1 MSSSQSPLAPGN
13 GRLFLSSDPLEAQ
26 IDVAAI
32 LLYTG
37 ETPEQR
43 RNAWDELLRLR
54 SLRTQERIEE
64 MEREQR
70 LR

>member
-1 MSSSQSPLAPGN
+1 MNTKHHIQG
-13 GRLFLSSDPLEAQ
+13 DPLEAQ

-43 RNAWDELLRLR
+43 RHAWDELLRLR
-54 SLRTQERIEE
+54 ALRTQERIEE

>member
-1 MSSSQSPLAPGN
+1 MNTKHHIQG
-13 GRLFLSSDPLEAQ
+13 DPLEQQ

-37 ETPEQR
+37 ETPEER
-43 RNAWDELLRLR
+43 RRAWDELLRLR
-54 SLRTQERIEE
+54 ALRTAERVTE
-64 MEREQR
+64 MEEEQG